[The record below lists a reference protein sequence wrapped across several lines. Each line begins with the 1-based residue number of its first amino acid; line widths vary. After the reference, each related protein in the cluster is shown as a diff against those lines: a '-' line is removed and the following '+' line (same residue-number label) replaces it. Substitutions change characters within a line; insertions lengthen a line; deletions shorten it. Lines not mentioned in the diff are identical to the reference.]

1 MAAKAH
7 TRRSGYH
14 RRSAGDVP
22 GAKSPHCGDSSMSVL
37 TNAASRTD
45 ILNRLKR
52 AEGQLR
58 GVQRMI
64 DEGEP
69 CLKVAQQL
77 SAVRKALDSTFVRM
91 TVCFIEQE
99 LDARLEGSNAEKSSL
114 DSMMEEMETL
124 LARMS

>member
-1 MAAKAH
+1 M
-7 TRRSGYH
+7 T
-14 RRSAGDVP
+14 
-22 GAKSPHCGDSSMSVL
+22 VL
-37 TNAASRTD
+37 TDQSARTD

-91 TVCFIEQE
+91 TVCYIEQE
-99 LDARLEGSNAEKSSL
+99 LDSRMDGGPTEKVKL

-124 LARMS
+124 LSRMT

>member
-1 MAAKAH
+1 M
-7 TRRSGYH
+7 T
-14 RRSAGDVP
+14 
-22 GAKSPHCGDSSMSVL
+22 VL
-37 TNAASRTD
+37 TDQSARTD

-91 TVCFIEQE
+91 TVCYIEQE
-99 LDARLEGSNAEKSSL
+99 LDSRMDGGPSEKVKL

-124 LARMS
+124 LSRMT

>member
-1 MAAKAH
+1 MNK
-7 TRRSGYH
+7 RSISTTTQDLGE
-14 RRSAGDVP
+14 P
-22 GAKSPHCGDSSMSVL
+22 IMSVL
-37 TNAASRTD
+37 TNEASRTD

-64 DEGEP
+64 DEGET

-91 TVCFIEQE
+91 TVCYIEQE
-99 LDARLEGSNAEKSSL
+99 LDSRMDGGPGEKIRLDA
-114 DSMMEEMETL
+114 MMEEMETL
-124 LARMS
+124 LARMT

>member
-1 MAAKAH
+1 MK
-7 TRRSGYH
+7 R
-14 RRSAGDVP
+14 
-22 GAKSPHCGDSSMSVL
+22 KSSQSSQQGPIAMSVL
-37 TNAASRTD
+37 TNEASRTD

-91 TVCFIEQE
+91 TVCFLEQE
-99 LDARLEGSNAEKSSL
+99 LDSQLDKQAVERPRLE
-114 DSMMEEMETL
+114 SMLEEVETL
-124 LARMS
+124 LARMA

>member
-1 MAAKAH
+1 
-7 TRRSGYH
+7 
-14 RRSAGDVP
+14 
-22 GAKSPHCGDSSMSVL
+22 MSVL

-77 SAVRKALDSTFVRM
+77 SAVRKALDSTIARM
-91 TVCFIEQE
+91 TVCFIEQG
-99 LDARLEGSNAEKSSL
+99 LDARLEFGFAEKARL

-124 LARMS
+124 LARMA

>member
-1 MAAKAH
+1 
-7 TRRSGYH
+7 
-14 RRSAGDVP
+14 
-22 GAKSPHCGDSSMSVL
+22 MSVL
-37 TNAASRTD
+37 TNETSRTD

-91 TVCFIEQE
+91 TVCYIEQE
-99 LDARLEGSNAEKSSL
+99 IDARLDGSPSEKVRL
-114 DSMMEEMETL
+114 DAMMDEMETL
-124 LARMS
+124 LARMT

>member
-1 MAAKAH
+1 
-7 TRRSGYH
+7 
-14 RRSAGDVP
+14 
-22 GAKSPHCGDSSMSVL
+22 MSVL

-99 LDARLEGSNAEKSSL
+99 LDSRLDGSPAEKVRL

-124 LARMS
+124 LARMT

>member
-1 MAAKAH
+1 
-7 TRRSGYH
+7 
-14 RRSAGDVP
+14 
-22 GAKSPHCGDSSMSVL
+22 MSVL

-99 LDARLEGSNAEKSSL
+99 LDARLESGHAEKARL

-124 LARMS
+124 LARMA

>member
-1 MAAKAH
+1 
-7 TRRSGYH
+7 
-14 RRSAGDVP
+14 
-22 GAKSPHCGDSSMSVL
+22 MSVL

-64 DEGEP
+64 DEGEA

-114 DSMMEEMETL
+114 DAMMEEMETL
-124 LARMS
+124 LARMN

>member
-1 MAAKAH
+1 
-7 TRRSGYH
+7 
-14 RRSAGDVP
+14 
-22 GAKSPHCGDSSMSVL
+22 MSVL

>member
-1 MAAKAH
+1 
-7 TRRSGYH
+7 
-14 RRSAGDVP
+14 
-22 GAKSPHCGDSSMSVL
+22 MSVL

-64 DEGEP
+64 DEGEA

-91 TVCFIEQE
+91 TVCYIEQE
-99 LDARLEGSNAEKSSL
+99 LDTRLEGGPSEKARLE
-114 DSMMEEMETL
+114 SMMEEMETL
-124 LARMS
+124 LARMT

>member
-1 MAAKAH
+1 M
-7 TRRSGYH
+7 T
-14 RRSAGDVP
+14 
-22 GAKSPHCGDSSMSVL
+22 VL
-37 TNAASRTD
+37 TDQTSRTD

-91 TVCFIEQE
+91 TVCYIEQE
-99 LDARLEGSNAEKSSL
+99 LDSRMDGGATEKVKL
-114 DSMMEEMETL
+114 DAMMEEMETL
-124 LARMS
+124 LSRMT

>member
-1 MAAKAH
+1 MIKAILPK
-7 TRRSGYH
+7 
-14 RRSAGDVP
+14 DQPP
-22 GAKSPHCGDSSMSVL
+22 GGFAMSVL
-37 TNAASRTD
+37 TNQASRTD

-91 TVCFIEQE
+91 TVCYIEQE
-99 LDARLEGSNAEKSSL
+99 LDSRIEGGPAEKVRLE
-114 DSMMEEMETL
+114 SMMEEMETL
-124 LARMS
+124 LARMT

>member
-1 MAAKAH
+1 M
-7 TRRSGYH
+7 T
-14 RRSAGDVP
+14 
-22 GAKSPHCGDSSMSVL
+22 VL
-37 TNAASRTD
+37 TDQSSRTD

-91 TVCFIEQE
+91 TVCYIEQE
-99 LDARLEGSNAEKSSL
+99 LDSRMDGGPSEKVKL

-124 LARMS
+124 LSRMT

>member
-1 MAAKAH
+1 MNK
-7 TRRSGYH
+7 RSISTTTQDLGE
-14 RRSAGDVP
+14 P
-22 GAKSPHCGDSSMSVL
+22 IMSVL
-37 TNAASRTD
+37 TNEASRTD

-91 TVCFIEQE
+91 TVCYIEQE
-99 LDARLEGSNAEKSSL
+99 LDARKDGGPGEKFRL
-114 DSMMEEMETL
+114 DAMMEEMETL
-124 LARMS
+124 LARMT

>member
-1 MAAKAH
+1 MK
-7 TRRSGYH
+7 SKQKPIEI
-14 RRSAGDVP
+14 P
-22 GAKSPHCGDSSMSVL
+22 GAITMSVL
-37 TNAASRTD
+37 TNEASRTD

-64 DEGEP
+64 EEGEP

-91 TVCFIEQE
+91 TVCFLEQE
-99 LDARLEGSNAEKSSL
+99 LDARLDKGDGSDQPRLSAML
-114 DSMMEEMETL
+114 DEVETL
-124 LARMS
+124 LARMA

>member
-1 MAAKAH
+1 
-7 TRRSGYH
+7 
-14 RRSAGDVP
+14 
-22 GAKSPHCGDSSMSVL
+22 MSVL

-58 GVQRMI
+58 WVQRMI
-64 DEGEP
+64 DEGEA

-99 LDARLEGSNAEKSSL
+99 LDARLEGSNAEKSRL

-124 LARMS
+124 LARMN